1 MLTLFADEAYKDCAF
16 RKEKSMY
23 KMYINPNVKLGK
35 INKEI
40 YGNFSEHL
48 GRCIYEGLYVGENSD
63 IPNVNGMRKDVV
75 AALKEMKL
83 PVLRWPGGCFAD
95 EYHWEDGIGPKAS
108 RKKLINTHWGGV
120 LEDNS
125 FGTHEFMELCDQLGC
140 ETYVNGNVGSGTV
153 REMSEWIEYMTFDGV
168 SPQADRRKANGH
180 EGAYTVNYFCVGNE
194 NWGCGGNM
202 RPEYYADEY
211 RRYQTYIRQYN
222 PDKKIYK
229 IACGANADDYSW
241 TDKVM
246 DIAGRYMDGISLHY
260 YTITH
265 DWVHKGSATVFDDKE
280 WYMTMKATTKMESLI
295 DRHIAIMDG
304 HDPEGRVGLIVD
316 EWGTWFDVE
325 PGTNPGFLYQQNTV
339 RDALVAGINLNIF
352 NKRCKRVKMAN
363 IAQLI
368 NVLQSVI
375 LTDGAKMVKTP
386 TYYVFKM
393 YADHQDAEL
402 VSSSIET
409 KEIGLEDNYKVKN
422 LFESCSVKDGV
433 VTATITNLSLDEDA
447 QIDISLSGCKP
458 LKVAGEIVTGAKEA
472 HNTFDNPDVV
482 KSMVYSGFGVNEDG
496 ISLTVPARSVVKL
509 SITL

>member
-1 MLTLFADEAYKDCAF
+1 MF
-16 RKEKSMY
+16 
-23 KMYINPNVKLGK
+23 KMYVNPNVKQGK

-63 IPNVNGMRKDVV
+63 IPNKNGMRTDVV
-75 AALKEMKL
+75 EALKEMKL

-95 EYHWEDGIGPKAS
+95 EYHWEDGIGPKET

-153 REMSEWIEYMTFDGV
+153 REMSEWVEYMTFEGV

-180 EGAYTVNYFCVGNE
+180 EGAFPVNYFGVGNE

-202 RPEYYADEY
+202 TPEYYANLY
-211 RRYQTYIRQYN
+211 RQYQTYVRQYN
-222 PDKKIYK
+222 PEKKIYK
-229 IACGANADDYSW
+229 IACGANGSDYNW

-246 DIAGRYMDGISLHY
+246 EIAHPFMDGISLHY

-265 DWVHKGSATVFDDKE
+265 DWTHKGSAADFTDEE
-280 WYMTMKATTKMESLI
+280 WFMTLKATTFMDELL
-295 DRHIAIMDG
+295 DNNIAIMDKY
-304 HDPEGRVGLIVD
+304 DPSGRVGLIVD

-325 PGTNPGFLYQQNTV
+325 PGTNPGFLYQQNTI

-352 NKRCKRVKMAN
+352 NKHCKRVKMAN
-363 IAQLI
+363 IAQLV

-375 LTDGAKMVKTP
+375 LTEGDKMVKTP

-402 VSSSIET
+402 VSSTLET
-409 KEIGLEDNYKVKN
+409 KEIGLTEDKKVKN
-422 LFESCSVKDGV
+422 LYESCSVKDGV
-433 VTATITNLSLDEDA
+433 LTVTLTNLSLDESYDIDMVLTEA
-447 QIDISLSGCKP
+447 QAKA
-458 LKVAGEIVTGAKEA
+458 VTGEIVTGAKDA
-472 HNTFDNPDVV
+472 KNTFDAPDVV
-482 KSMVYSGFGVNEDG
+482 KTEAFDGFEKSESGLK
-496 ISLTVPARSVVKL
+496 ISVPSKSVVKL